1 MKRAFLDRE
10 LCEAAER
17 GNAAAVKKLIAR
29 GADVNTPGTE
39 GYFPLYAAAWH
50 GDPKT
55 VSVLINAGANIHTA
69 DPVA

>member
-39 GYFPLYAAAWH
+39 DIFLFMQQH
-50 GDPKT
+50 GMETPKQF
-55 VSVLINAGANIHTA
+55 LFL
-69 DPVA
+69 